1 MEDTTGDLRQAT
13 RMALFHGGTKVLRE
27 PRRFVGLVSDKLGA
41 SAPEVRVLYHT
52 VDIGYL
58 ERFADAAD
66 AGTPTALRDAAERAA
81 AQLEDELAMRTDAAR
96 SISLAIALA
105 VSDFLGIDA
114 PSMPPGWEGGENR
127 RRKEEEESRRKA
139 EEDRRRKEDEARIR
153 AEEETRRKVE
163 QAPSVELATVSGM
176 DPTYAYTGRPIEPE
190 PRVECQ
196 GRVLARGTDYLL
208 QYHDNVG
215 SESGTTQGSVLIVG
229 IGGYKGS
236 KLVTFDIVAKSSRKP
251 AILAAVAAI
260 VVVVILVVAFCTP
273 KVIVDP
279 PSEPPDNSSQ
289 PADAKTEAKDLEA
302 DDLEVPQLS
311 LGLDQH
317 ETQQVSWGPTI
328 GFKVGDR
335 GFNISDKSGFWI
347 ATLYLDD
354 DHTYNSVKPK
364 ADETD
369 MYIPLALGSIHIES
383 PRITLWNRNEVTGK
397 TESSWKE
404 EQQKRSGWEHYSHF
418 NQRQLASQDVS
429 GKTLHVY
436 VATCQYHPSVG
447 GEDDGTYISD
457 YYAVLETDDNLL
469 VIEIGIVNDVEQLQY
484 VDGESLFRDFLD
496 GMTLTGL

>member
-1 MEDTTGDLRQAT
+1 MGDTNGSLRQAA

-114 PSMPPGWEGGENR
+114 PSMPPGWEGGEDW
-127 RRKEEEESRRKA
+127 RRKEE
-139 EEDRRRKEDEARIR
+139 EARIR

-163 QAPSVELATVSGM
+163 KAPSVELATVSGM
-176 DPTYAYTGRPIEPE
+176 DSTYAYTGRPIEPE

-215 SESGTTQGSVLIVG
+215 SESGTTQ
-229 IGGYKGS
+229 GS

-335 GFNISDKSGFWI
+335 GFNVSDKSELWM

-354 DHTYNSVKPK
+354 AHTYNWVYPK
-364 ADETD
+364 TD
-369 MYIPLALGSIHIES
+369 GTEVYAPLTLGSIHIGS
-383 PRITLWNRNEVTGK
+383 PKITLWNRNKVTGK
-397 TESSWKE
+397 TESNWKE
-404 EQQKRSGWEHYSHF
+404 EQQKRSGWESFSHF
-418 NQRQLASQDVS
+418 NQRQLASQNVS

-436 VATCQYHPSVG
+436 FATCQYHPSVG
-447 GEDDGTYISD
+447 GEDNKKYISD
-457 YYAVLETDDNLL
+457 YYAVLETDSNLL
-469 VIEIGIVNDVEQLQY
+469 IIEIGIENGVEQLQY
-484 VDGESLFRDFLD
+484 VDGESLLRDFLD